1 LSIADCGLKESAARI
16 SHREKIG
23 YAWMRMA
30 SHSGSIRNLQ
40 SAIHNPAVLAGE
52 LQEIRQILLV
62 RLRSLGDSILTLP
75 LIESLHSWRPDLH
88 LDVLSETPYASVF
101 SHHPA
106 VRETLIV
113 RPTNRSSSGWSRV
126 RALTEIR
133 RRHYQAV
140 LNLHGG
146 TTSML
151 FTLASGARLRIG
163 QASYRSPWAYNVH
176 IPSAAEVWQR
186 TRVHTV
192 EHQLTLMRWLGL
204 PVSDRPKCTLWIDP
218 RASERV
224 RNRLRLSGIKLGHY
238 SLIAP
243 TATLFT
249 KQWEEKKFAELG
261 DRLEQ
266 RSGQPVIF
274 TAAPREKDTLLRIAQ
289 VASKNHL
296 YWSDL
301 DAAELFA
308 LIRDCRFFV
317 GNDGGATHAAAALMR
332 PVVVVWGSSNFV
344 AWHPWGTDYELVR
357 SDLPCMPCPGYTCKA
372 FGEPKCI
379 LDISVD
385 NVFRACERI
394 WDRTSSS
401 QIEDAPQPRALT

>member
-1 LSIADCGLKESAARI
+1 V
-16 SHREKIG
+16 
-23 YAWMRMA
+23 Y
-30 SHSGSIRNLQ
+30 
-40 SAIHNPAVLAGE
+40 
-52 LQEIRQILLV
+52 
-62 RLRSLGDSILTLP
+62 
-75 LIESLHSWRPDLH
+75 
-88 LDVLSETPYASVF
+88 
-101 SHHPA
+101 
-106 VRETLIV
+106 
-113 RPTNRSSSGWSRV
+113 
-126 RALTEIR
+126 
-133 RRHYQAV
+133 
-140 LNLHGG
+140 
-146 TTSML
+146 
-151 FTLASGARLRIG
+151 
-163 QASYRSPWAYNVH
+163 
-176 IPSAAEVWQR
+176 
-186 TRVHTV
+186 
-192 EHQLTLMRWLGL
+192 
-204 PVSDRPKCTLWIDP
+204 LWIDP

-266 RSGQPVIF
+266 KSGQPVIF
-274 TAAPREKDTLLRIAQ
+274 TSAPREKDTLLRIAQ

-394 WDRTSSS
+394 WDRTSST
-401 QIEDAPQPRALT
+401 QPEDAPQPRALS